1 MRHEQGG
8 GDEAAAGVN
17 PGAATCHVS
26 PRAVRWG
33 GRSPRGVRRGG
44 QAEVDPGAR
53 TVHTAV
59 EDMHKD
65 TGLTHLVGD
74 AGSIVSSVEG
84 LLDETR
90 THVGGRHGVEL

>member
-8 GDEAAAGVN
+8 GDEAADGVN

-26 PRAVRWG
+26 PRAVRW
-33 GRSPRGVRRGG
+33 GG